1 MNKQRAT
8 ALGLTA
14 GLLGGGA
21 AGLLLG
27 VPALTSAAGDGVAV
41 VAQQDDGT
49 GTTTDDTTDATTDD
63 TTDTTDTTTDDT
75 TDSTTDDT
83 TDATDDGA
91 GDETTANGE
100 RGERIRAALQDL
112 VDDGTITTEQ
122 ADAVATHLAEQL
134 ADHGGRGPG
143 GRHGHGAFD
152 GEVVAD
158 LLGITPEAL
167 RDALRDGSSIAELAE
182 ANGVEIQTVIDALV
196 AEAREHVELA
206 VTNGRL
212 TQAEA
217 DEKLADI
224 TERITE
230 MVDRSRPA
238 D

>member
-41 VAQQDDGT
+41 VAQQDD
-49 GTTTDDTTDATTDD
+49 TTDDTTG
-63 TTDTTDTTTDDT
+63 DTTTDDT
-75 TDSTTDDT
+75 TSDTTTDDT
-83 TDATDDGA
+83 TSDTTTDDTTS
-91 GDETTANGE
+91 DEATADHE
-100 RGERIRAALQDL
+100 PGERIRAALQDL
-112 VDDGTITTEQ
+112 VDAGTITTEQ
-122 ADAVATHLAEQL
+122 ADAVAAHLAEQL
-134 ADHGGRGPG
+134 PARGGHRGGRPG
-143 GRHGHGAFD
+143 GHGAFD
-152 GEVVAD
+152 GEVVAG

-167 RDALRDGSSIAELAE
+167 RDALRDGSSISELAE

-196 AEAREHVELA
+196 AEAREHVQLA
-206 VTNGRL
+206 VTAGRL

>member
-41 VAQQDDGT
+41 VAQQDDG
-49 GTTTDDTTDATTDD
+49 
-63 TTDTTDTTTDDT
+63 TDTTTDDT

>member
-49 GTTTDDTTDATTDD
+49 DTTTDDTTDTTTDDTTTDDTTDTTTDDTTDATTDD
-63 TTDTTDTTTDDT
+63 TTDD
-75 TDSTTDDT
+75 
-83 TDATDDGA
+83 A
-91 GDETTANGE
+91 GDETTATGE

-122 ADAVATHLAEQL
+122 ADAVAAHLAEQL
-134 ADHGGRGPG
+134 PDRGGRGPG

-167 RDALRDGSSIAELAE
+167 RDALRDGSSIADLAE
-182 ANGVEIQTVIDALV
+182 ANGVDIQTVIDAHV

-230 MVDRSRPA
+230 MVDRARPA

>member
-41 VAQQDDGT
+41 VAQQDD
-49 GTTTDDTTDATTDD
+49 TTD
-63 TTDTTDTTTDDT
+63 DTTTDDT
-75 TDSTTDDT
+75 TTDDT
-83 TDATDDGA
+83 TSDTATDDTTS
-91 GDETTANGE
+91 DEATADHE
-100 RGERIRAALQDL
+100 PGERIRAALQDL
-112 VDDGTITTEQ
+112 VDAGTITTEQ
-122 ADAVATHLAEQL
+122 ADAVAAHLAEQL
-134 ADHGGRGPG
+134 PARGGHRGGRPG
-143 GRHGHGAFD
+143 GHGAFD
-152 GEVVAD
+152 GEVVAG

-167 RDALRDGSSIAELAE
+167 RDALRDGSSISELAE

-196 AEAREHVELA
+196 AEAREHVQLA
-206 VTNGRL
+206 VTAGRL